1 MSDANLT
8 EREIEVVRLRDEEK
22 LVWREIAERLGTAKG
37 SVNASYRQAMAKID
51 RSENPENY
59 PTKPPGQ
66 GHLSEVKRPEQT
78 AAVLDAATDPFMTI
92 KRAAEEC
99 GFPKRTLTALMRR
112 MKTRYGPLNDAIREV
127 KKTELVKILD
137 DKALRCLE
145 YIDDF
150 SMGAA
155 SLQNLAVSTGILI
168 DKSQLLQGAPTTITR
183 IEDVKK
189 LDELAEMLNDELQRR
204 GKLIDVTPEK
214 LPNPPPQE
222 VPGVGS

>member
-1 MSDANLT
+1 MSEPNLT
-8 EREIEVVRLRDEEK
+8 EREVEVIRLRDEEK
-22 LVWREIAERLGTAKG
+22 LTWAKIAERLGTAKG

-51 RSENPENY
+51 RAENPENY

-66 GHLSEVKRPEQT
+66 GHLSEVKRPEET
-78 AAVLDAATDPFMTI
+78 AAVIDAATDPFMTI

-168 DKSQLLQGAPTTITR
+168 DKSQLLQGEPTTITR
-183 IEDVKK
+183 VEDIKK
-189 LDELAEMLNDELQRR
+189 LDELAEMLNEEMKRR
-204 GKLIDVTPEK
+204 GRLIDVTPEK
-214 LPNPPPQE
+214 LPNPSPQE
-222 VPGVGS
+222 VPDVGS